1 MLHLPSSYLPLLE
14 KQDASSCL
22 CEAEVAPLDLL
33 QPCDRQ
39 ILAIPSHH
47 QGQNSD
53 FTGFLSFENFSKNLD
68 MRPWMTIRY
77 IPSVPFWRVW
87 GIYCDSQTSDSLIH
101 FNPLKTWGVDRYHD
115 FTNENLRLP
124 LACELGS
131 FSW

>member
-1 MLHLPSSYLPLLE
+1 MLHFPSSYLLLLE

-22 CEAEVAPLDLL
+22 CEAKVAPLDLL
-33 QPCDRQ
+33 QPCDLQ

-47 QGQNSD
+47 QGQDSD
-53 FTGFLSFENFSKNLD
+53 FTGFLSFESFSKNLD
-68 MRPWMTIRY
+68 MRPWMKIRY
-77 IPSVPFWRVW
+77 IPSVPFWRLW
-87 GIYCDSQTSDSLIH
+87 CIYCDSQTSDILIH
-101 FNPLKTWGVDRYHD
+101 FNPPKTWRVDRYHD